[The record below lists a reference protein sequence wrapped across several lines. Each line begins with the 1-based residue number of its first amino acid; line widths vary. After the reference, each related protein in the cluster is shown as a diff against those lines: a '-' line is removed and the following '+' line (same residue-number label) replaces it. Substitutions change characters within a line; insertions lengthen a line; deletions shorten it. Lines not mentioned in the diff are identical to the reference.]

1 MMQHCTVAS
10 LRGEAVIPGDKSITH
25 RALILAA
32 LAEGSSHIKGFLPC
46 EDCLATIACLRR
58 LGVEIERSNE
68 LSLRVVGE
76 GLSRFRPTE
85 APVHLDCR
93 RSGTAMRLL
102 AGTLAGQRVHA
113 TLLGEPQLLR
123 RPMGRVVEP
132 LRKMGALIEDTD
144 GKAPLR
150 IEGRALHGI
159 EHQLAVPSAQVKSAI
174 LLAGLTAAGITR
186 ITQGAPTRDH
196 TERMLRRMGAPV
208 VVNETTSEVSIH
220 NTRSLRPLS
229 ISVPGDLS
237 SAAFLLAGA
246 LISPD
251 SDVKLHRVGI
261 NPTRT
266 GLLDVLR
273 AMGADIE
280 IITDAPEAFGNEPTA
295 TIRARSSAL
304 RGVTIGGELIPRMID
319 ELPVLALLA
328 TQALG
333 TTIVRNAGELRFKE
347 TDRIATVVNELRA
360 LGAAITATD
369 DGFVVEGPT
378 PLHGA
383 NVSDHGDHRL
393 AMMLAIASLITSG
406 NRPIVSGDDRTHD
419 SFPGFF
425 TMLEK
430 LKAPLTRTQQRRKVI
445 R

>member
-1 MMQHCTVAS
+1 MTHHPRMQS
-10 LRGEAVIPGDKSITH
+10 LHGTTSVPGDKSISH

-32 LAEGSSHIKGFLPC
+32 LADGSSQIEGFLPSG
-46 EDCLATIACLRR
+46 DCLATLNCLCQ
-58 LGVEIERSNE
+58 LGVEIERIDERSV
-68 LSLRVVGE
+68 RVIGK
-76 GLSRFRPTE
+76 GSDRFRPTE
-85 APVHLDCR
+85 APVHLDCH
-93 RSGTAMRLL
+93 RSGTTMRLL
-102 AGTLAGQRVHA
+102 AGTLAGQRVQA

-123 RPMGRVVEP
+123 RPMRRVVEP
-132 LRKMGALIEDTD
+132 LREMGALIDDTD
-144 GKAPLR
+144 GKAPLQ
-150 IEGRALHGI
+150 IEGQALHGI

-174 LLAGLTAAGITR
+174 LLAGLTAKGITR
-186 ITQGAPTRDH
+186 ITQGTPTRDH
-196 TERMLRRMGAPV
+196 TERMLQRMGAPI

-229 ISVPGDLS
+229 ISIPGDLS

-246 LISPD
+246 VISPD

-266 GLLDVLR
+266 GLLDVLKT
-273 AMGADIE
+273 MGADIK
-280 IITDAPEAFGNEPTA
+280 IITDEPGAFGNEPTA
-295 TIRARSSAL
+295 TIRARSSTL
-304 RGVTIGGELIPRMID
+304 RGVTVDGELVPRMID

-328 TQALG
+328 TQAFG

-347 TDRIATVVNELRA
+347 TDRIETVANELRA
-360 LGAAITATD
+360 LGAAITATT

-406 NRPIVSGDDRTHD
+406 NCPIVSGEDRTHD

-430 LKAPLTRTQQRRKVI
+430 LKVPRTRTQPVKRALR
-445 R
+445 